1 MPSSD
6 FERLMGGMLVVSQ
19 GGATL
24 FVWTVEAGLFRLPF
38 IVVFFLTGSVVLAR
52 DDAAKAGAGVAAA
65 TALGWT
71 AYAGYVAVVGD
82 VGAVGVVYE
91 VPVLAF
97 VGAALAYHSSAASQL
112 REKEEASEV

>member
-24 FVWTVEAGLFRLPF
+24 FVWTVEAGLFRLAF
-38 IVVFFLTGSVVLAR
+38 IVVFFSAGSAVFAR
-52 DDAAKAGAGVAAA
+52 SEAARVGAGVAAA
-65 TALGWT
+65 AALGWT
-71 AYAGYVAVVGD
+71 AYAGYVAFAGD
-82 VGAVGVVYE
+82 LDAVAVVYE

-97 VGAALAYHSSAASQL
+97 VGAALAYHSSVVSEQ
-112 REKEEASEV
+112 KEV